1 MSVFALDQDS
11 HCSYEFYQEQQE
23 VIDEMC
29 NRLGYNFTVT
39 SAARYG
45 NKLAVRIKNTDGENV
60 LIYYNDFDY
69 LRGVYQEGL
78 DGK

>member
-1 MSVFALDQDS
+1 MTVDS
-11 HCSYEFYQEQQE
+11 LARVGDPIRPYGPLGCILFTTDDAE
-23 VIDEMC
+23 EMFK
-29 NRLGYNFTVT
+29 LI
-39 SAARYG
+39 ARI
-45 NKLAVRIKNTDGENV
+45 NDTVRIRNTDGDDV